1 MQVSTLRAVPTFDSD
16 WYDPTEVF
24 FLHVKPDFQH
34 GRLNFTELNTF
45 QDYNT
50 YFTLG
55 GCVGFVLFFQQEISK
70 RFGNETLKMIKK

>member
-1 MQVSTLRAVPTFDSD
+1 MEDRISQNRT
-16 WYDPTEVF
+16 
-24 FLHVKPDFQH
+24 QH
-34 GRLNFTELNTF
+34 TF

-70 RFGNETLKMIKK
+70 HFGNVETQKVVK